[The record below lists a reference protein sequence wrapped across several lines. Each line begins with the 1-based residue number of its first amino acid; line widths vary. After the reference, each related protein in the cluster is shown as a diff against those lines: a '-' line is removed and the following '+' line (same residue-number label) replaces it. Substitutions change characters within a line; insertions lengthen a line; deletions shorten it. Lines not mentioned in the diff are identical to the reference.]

1 MMPPWCPWFSGA
13 TLGASTVSGFIP
25 GGGARGN
32 LVTTSGSTGGAPP
45 PTKTSVDALPRWN
58 LRWQDARTQHIH
70 IYLHIWQHIQN
81 AQMSQWFKH
90 PAHIQILLW
99 YLWIIWV
106 SNSITSPSGQVQIAQ
121 EPRRRMTAHPTAAPT
136 LALPAGR
143 KHKGKHQPKQTWKV
157 WHPWKTNLAI
167 PRWFMMVLI
176 SNMF

>member
-1 MMPPWCPWFSGA
+1 MVPLILWR
-13 TLGASTVSGFIP
+13 LGCFHGVRIHP

-45 PTKTSVDALPRWN
+45 PTKTSGTDALPRWN
-58 LRWQDARTQHIH
+58 LRWQDARTQYTCIFIDDFHR
-70 IYLHIWQHIQN
+70 WQHIQN
-81 AQMSQWFKH
+81 AQMIQMSQWFKH

-99 YLWIIWV
+99 YLWIWV

-143 KHKGKHQPKQTWKV
+143 KHGKHQPKQTWKV

-167 PRWFMMVLI
+167 LRWF
-176 SNMF
+176 